1 MHTVLFLLSPSNSP
15 VAPSISDLQKKN
27 NRTRRRRRRPRHRI
41 APPLTPPPTSTPGGT
56 AAKTASGVPLPK
68 STPGVPLPKSAPG
81 VSLSKSA
88 RNPFAPP
95 QPASVGS
102 EKEGARILVTT
113 FAYKEC
119 DVKVSLK
126 EYAKFQGSYATVLKA
141 HMHDLKKRERKDRK
155 KAADAEKVPET
166 APKKQKTKSKKKSSG
181 SKS

>member
-1 MHTVLFLLSPSNSP
+1 MRTVLFLLSPSNSP
-15 VAPSISDLQKKN
+15 VAPISDLQKKKQSD
-27 NRTRRRRRRPRHRI
+27 
-41 APPLTPPPTSTPGGT
+41 PPPPTPTSTPDS
-56 AAKTASGVPLPK
+56 AAADATTGDTRRHRRKT
-68 STPGVPLPKSAPG
+68 TPGVPLPKSTPG